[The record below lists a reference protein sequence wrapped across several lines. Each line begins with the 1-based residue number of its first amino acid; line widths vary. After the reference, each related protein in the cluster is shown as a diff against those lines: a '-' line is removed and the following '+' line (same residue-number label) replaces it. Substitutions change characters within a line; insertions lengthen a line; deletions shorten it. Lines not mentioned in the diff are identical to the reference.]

1 MKGKNFVDPID
12 RLEMFMK
19 NYGYWNEEW
28 ASDVREK
35 TDIEIETAVEAMES
49 FPAAKV
55 EDLFNNVF
63 ENMPTQLI
71 EQKDKYLA
79 HLRR

>member
-1 MKGKNFVDPID
+1 
-12 RLEMFMK
+12 MK
-19 NYGYWNEEW
+19 NGHRMLE
-28 ASDVREK
+28 EK
-35 TDIEIETAVEAMES
+35 TDIEIETAVEAMER

-55 EDLFNNVF
+55 EDLFDNVF